1 MSLQALINTI
11 TTMKCYRILYLL
23 ISLIFVSCSENKDAK
38 ELFAKVESVMEEHP
52 DSALAMLDS
61 AYGEIMASG
70 YNCRKLPVGY
80 TSDEL

>member
-1 MSLQALINTI
+1 
-11 TTMKCYRILYLL
+11 MKIKRTVLL
-23 ISLIFVSCSENKDAK
+23 FLSCLAVFASCSENKDAK

-80 TSDEL
+80 TKILSILFLSLVHIF